1 MSNMDSDE
9 DIDVDIDVEGF
20 SDDDESIVAVDESI
34 IANMDDDR

>member
-9 DIDVDIDVEGF
+9 DIDVDIDVEGL
-20 SDDDESIVAVDESI
+20 SDDESIVAVDDSI